1 MSDRALA
8 RPAQSQ
14 LMPNVCILTDSS
26 AQFTQPKFPGYDRV
40 HVIPFDLQVVERQ
53 EDWSLPGGVFQHRRL
68 VPPSP
73 QEFIRNYAR
82 LGRDY
87 DSILVLMLSSL
98 FSTCMSNAL
107 VASEQYNNGAVV
119 EVMDSL
125 TTALGLGMLVQIAAQ
140 AASEGAS
147 LKEIDRQLR
156 ASIPRV
162 YLLLCIPEL
171 TCLAQSGHME
181 YAQAL
186 VGEMMGMLPIFT
198 FEDGRLVPMEKVRT
212 PRHLF
217 EAFQDFLGEFEAPA
231 RIALVNCSGRGSLR
245 TSPLR
250 QFVQDT
256 FPETLFSEHALQPH
270 LAAMFGPRSIGLVV
284 LESTDQRPG

>member
-1 MSDRALA
+1 MAL
-8 RPAQSQ
+8 S
-14 LMPNVCILTDSS
+14 
-26 AQFTQPKFPGYDRV
+26 
-40 HVIPFDLQVVERQ
+40 
-53 EDWSLPGGVFQHRRL
+53 
-68 VPPSP
+68 
-73 QEFIRNYAR
+73 
-82 LGRDY
+82 
-87 DSILVLMLSSL
+87 
-98 FSTCMSNAL
+98 
-107 VASEQYNNGAVV
+107 V
-119 EVMDSL
+119 EVMDFT

-156 ASIPRV
+156 ANIPRV

-171 TCLAQSGHME
+171 TYLAQSGHME

-186 VGEMMGMLPIFT
+186 VGEMMGILPIFT

-217 EAFQDFLGEFEAPA
+217 EAFQDFIGEFEAPA

-256 FPETLFSEHALQPH
+256 FPETLFSEHPIQPH

-284 LESTDQRPG
+284 LESTDQSRR

>member
-1 MSDRALA
+1 MSY
-8 RPAQSQ
+8 
-14 LMPNVCILTDSS
+14 VCILTDST
-26 AQFTQPKFPGYDRV
+26 AQFTQPRFPGYDRV
-40 HVIPFDLQVVERQ
+40 HVIPFDLQHVEHQ
-53 EDWSLPGGVFQHRRL
+53 EGRSLPGGFVNRRRL
-68 VPPSP
+68 VAPSP
-73 QEFIRNYAR
+73 QEFIQFYAR

-87 DSILVLMLSSL
+87 DSILVVTLSSL
-98 FSTCMSNAL
+98 FSPTMNHAL
-107 VASEQYNNGAVV
+107 AAAEQYSNGAVV
-119 EVMDSL
+119 EVIDSL

-156 ASIPRV
+156 ASIPRI

-171 TCLAQSGHME
+171 TYLAQSGHME

-186 VGEMMGMLPIFT
+186 VGEMMGILPIFT

-231 RIALVNCSGRGSLR
+231 QIALVNCSGRGSLS

-256 FPETLFSEHALQPH
+256 FPETLFSEHSTQPH
-270 LAAMFGPRSIGLVV
+270 LAAMFGPRSIELVV
-284 LESTDQRPG
+284 LESTDQRRR

>member
-1 MSDRALA
+1 MNHALA
-8 RPAQSQ
+8 A
-14 LMPNVCILTDSS
+14 
-26 AQFTQPKFPGYDRV
+26 A
-40 HVIPFDLQVVERQ
+40 
-53 EDWSLPGGVFQHRRL
+53 
-68 VPPSP
+68 
-73 QEFIRNYAR
+73 
-82 LGRDY
+82 
-87 DSILVLMLSSL
+87 
-98 FSTCMSNAL
+98 
-107 VASEQYNNGAVV
+107 EQYSNGAVV
-119 EVMDSL
+119 EVIDSL

-156 ASIPRV
+156 ASIPRI

-171 TCLAQSGHME
+171 TYLAQSGHME

-186 VGEMMGMLPIFT
+186 VGEMMGILPIFT

-231 RIALVNCSGRGSLR
+231 QIALVNCSGRGSLS

-256 FPETLFSEHALQPH
+256 FPETLFSEHSTQPH
-270 LAAMFGPRSIGLVV
+270 LAAMFGPRSIELVV
-284 LESTDQRPG
+284 LESTDQRRR